1 MTNELINEL
10 HCLNGLLL
18 LVLPVVAAIWLLVQW
33 RRQRQP
39 GAAGRVMVFLVQAAL
54 IFQVFLGVIQVQNRE
69 RRPLLHYELALLAL
83 LLLVGAAWIEP
94 RQPGRRSLFLALA
107 LLAAGV
113 LLVVTFFLPAS

>member
-1 MTNELINEL
+1 MTNELLTQL

-18 LVLPVVAAIWLLVQW
+18 LGLPVAAASWLLVQW

-39 GAAGRVMVFLVQAAL
+39 GAAGRVMVFIVQIAL
-54 IFQVFLGVIQVQNRE
+54 IFQVFLGIVQVQNRE

-83 LLLVGAAWIEP
+83 LLLVGVAWVEP
-94 RQPGRRSLFLALA
+94 QQPGRRSLILALV
-107 LLAAGV
+107 LLAAAV